1 MVTILTPIYGCCLLV
16 RLSLFLKACQT
27 ESWHGSLQV
36 SGIIHSP
43 SRGKKKGNPSQSF
56 LQLSEKTDFQI
67 CNLSYSPH
75 LFVETKKGRAKAA
88 VQKSPRKNE
97 QNRQPGALALS
108 PELLPWV
115 ARGSRGDVHKIHKGF
130 AQCFAFFPFYFGH
143 GTSDKAVFVGKT
155 SRGTP
160 IDQWFQCLWRIMS
173 YCTVHQMFIFIY
185 T

>member
-1 MVTILTPIYGCCLLV
+1 MVTILTPTYGCCLLV

-36 SGIIHSP
+36 SCIIHSP
-43 SRGKKKGNPSQSF
+43 SRGKKPNKQATAQKAFCNWV
-56 LQLSEKTDFQI
+56 KRQI
-67 CNLSYSPH
+67 SNLSYSPP
-75 LFVETKKGRAKAA
+75 LFVEAKKGRAKAA

-97 QNRQPGALALS
+97 QNQQHGALALS
-108 PELLPWV
+108 PELLPWI
-115 ARGSRGDVHKIHKGF
+115 ARGGRRDLHKIHKRF
-130 AQCFAFFPFYFGH
+130 AQYFAFFPFYFGH

-173 YCTVHQMFIFIY
+173 SCTVHQMFIFIY